1 MARILRLLRSDKLSG
16 KEFRPIFLG
25 VSPSWKREDR

>member
-1 MARILRLLRSDKLSG
+1 MARILRLLRSHMLSR
-16 KEFRPIFLG
+16 KEIRTIFLG